1 MSKQKNERTLE
12 LYRLRLRAGEVCTV
26 EACRELIAD
35 LIDFLME
42 SENV

>member
-1 MSKQKNERTLE
+1 MTQETNERMLE
-12 LYRLRLRAGEVCTV
+12 LYRLRLRAGELYTV

-42 SENV
+42 QNK